1 MTTTVKTCNCG
12 EENAPSTTEVTIPCT
27 SQIEEMSSSMASI
40 LATAAPGAPAPGP
53 AQATAAQATGEGG
66 SGEPGGGSAP
76 AEGNSAPA
84 DNEEG
89 KAASGNTPN
98 EAGNVA
104 EGATEARTAD
114 VPEMTNDLAPETG
127 LPAENNVPVYY
138 ATTQT
143 IHLQSTE
150 TSNATN
156 GSMSVKAPHLV
167 SESRAEASQPKRVK
181 ELLLWKGLWV
191 LWLGHC
197 FALWLS

>member
-1 MTTTVKTCNCG
+1 
-12 EENAPSTTEVTIPCT
+12 
-27 SQIEEMSSSMASI
+27 MASI
-40 LATAAPGAPAPGP
+40 LATAAPSAPAPAP
-53 AQATAAQATGEGG
+53 AQAPAARATGEGG
-66 SGEPGGGSAP
+66 SGEQGGGSAP

-84 DNEEG
+84 NNEEG
-89 KAASGNTPN
+89 EGASGSTLN
-98 EAGNVA
+98 EAGNAA

-114 VPEMTNDLAPETG
+114 VPEMTNSLAPETG
-127 LPAENNVPVYY
+127 IPAENNGSLYY

-156 GSMSVKAPHLV
+156 GSMSVKASHLA
-167 SESRAEASQPKRVK
+167 SGSRARRAQPKRVK

-191 LWLGHC
+191 LRLGHC